1 MVFVYR
7 TMAACKP
14 ESSSQEPFDVHAV
27 IKEPLDPAS
36 HGHGTGMILAVNVV
50 RCNDPLNDAT
60 DHFGI
65 VMLLRDQTIGE
76 FHVKPVTVCTEHP
89 ANKQVF
95 NMSTFFPADPL
106 SGIPVSHGLTTA
118 WAQRVV

>member
-14 ESSSQEPFDVHAV
+14 ESSSQEPFDVHAI

-36 HGHGTGMILAVNVV
+36 HGHGAGMILTVKVV
-50 RCNDPLNDAT
+50 RCNNPFDDAT
-60 DHFGI
+60 DHFSI
-65 VMLLRDQTIGE
+65 VMLLRDQTIRE
-76 FHVKPVTVCTEHP
+76 FHVKPVAVCTEHT

-95 NMSTFFPADPL
+95 NMSTFLSADPL
-106 SGIPVSHGLTTA
+106 SGIPVTHGLTAA